1 MRGERVGRRRIL
13 APSTIALLVLA
24 LVLAAQFAH
33 GNGSDLPPQIVLRGF
48 LKPEDGHLVLLVRIP
63 LVLLAGFSLP
73 KRGPGYLDLARI
85 DVRLTQAVAAV
96 GRQIE
101 LFEGDARLS
110 PARAESRLSLP
121 SDASFESFAAAR
133 AHLQGPTLPID
144 TDLYWNQGFLDAE
157 LEYPITSSQA
167 DFSVRASMSPELAD
181 RIKLHLEFLSAR
193 GPVRSYDLPGR
204 SRRVPLDPRWY
215 EAAWTF
221 ARAGFAAPF
230 AINRLVFLLCLVMP
244 YRRFWSLLAVVMAM
258 TGLQTVSLGVG
269 AWGGLP
275 HGNVLGPLFETCL
288 AAAVLLLAIENVVA
302 PSLRRRWLVAS
313 VVGVLGGFDVGHRL
327 ADEWQFAGAHAV
339 ASGVSFSVGVALGE
353 VAALVLALGALGA
366 LFRYTT
372 GQRLCVIVLSAI
384 LGHLGWHWMMDAGHR
399 MEHAAATVSIAA
411 MAAVSWWV
419 LLGLLVGGAAWF
431 LPKRFGGAPIL
442 PLWSNTSGGDD
453 HGADR
458 VAGRG

>member
-1 MRGERVGRRRIL
+1 MRGEGVVRRRIL
-13 APSTIALLVLA
+13 SRSTIALLVLA
-24 LVLAAQFAH
+24 LILAAEFAH

-48 LKPEDGHLVLLVRIP
+48 LKPEDGRLVLLVRIP

-73 KRGPGYLDLARI
+73 KRGPGYLDLARV
-85 DVRLTQAVAAV
+85 DVRLAQAVAAAA
-96 GRQIE
+96 RQIE
-101 LFEGDARLS
+101 LFEGNARLS
-110 PARAESRLSLP
+110 PTRADSRLSLP

-133 AHLQGPTLPID
+133 AHLSGPTLPID

-157 LEYPITSSQA
+157 LEYPITSARA
-167 DFSVRASMSPELAD
+167 DFSVRVSMAPELAD
-181 RIKLHLEFLSAR
+181 RIKLRLEFLSTR

-221 ARAGFAAPF
+221 ARAGFAGPF

-258 TGLQTVSLGVG
+258 TGLQTVSLGAG
-269 AWGGLP
+269 AWGSLP
-275 HGNVLGPLFETCL
+275 DRHVLGPLFDTCL
-288 AAAVLLLAIENVVA
+288 AAAVLLVAIENVVA

-313 VVGVLGGFDVGHRL
+313 VVGVLGGFDLGHRL

-339 ASGVSFSVGVALGE
+339 ASGVSFSAGVALGE
-353 VAALVLALGALGA
+353 VVALVLALGALGA

-372 GQRLCVIVLSAI
+372 GQRLGVIVLSAL

-399 MEHAAATVSIAA
+399 MEHASATVSIAA

-431 LPKRFGGAPIL
+431 LPKRFGGTPIL
-442 PLWSNTSGGDD
+442 PL
-453 HGADR
+453 
-458 VAGRG
+458 